1 MNKSLLFLSAAV
13 AFTAASCNQDKQAA
27 TEAATSPSADTAV
40 VVGDNNMDNDTAAY
54 RTEASSLADRIA
66 KDLNVTDT
74 VVVTRIEKTYYTRGR
89 RLNEINSRYST
100 DTTGRYAAQRLVND
114 ETDSEVRTIVT
125 NPTQYRTYETN
136 RSSYYSGTPYS
147 VTTTTTNTE
156 RNAAPAARRRGPAI
170 EKYEQKANGETKIKY
185 TNGTTVK
192 IDKDGDRKV
201 EYSNGVKVKRDADDG
216 ERKVKD

>member
-13 AFTAASCNQDKQAA
+13 AFTAASCNQDKPAAMDAA
-27 TEAATSPSADTAV
+27 TTPSADTAV
-40 VVGDNNMDNDTAAY
+40 VVGDNNLDNDTAAY

-66 KDLNVTDT
+66 QDLNVTDT

-89 RLNEINSRYST
+89 RLNEINTRYAT

-114 ETDSEVRTIVT
+114 ETDREVRTIVT

-136 RSSYYSGTPYS
+136 RSSYYAGTPYS
-147 VTTTTTNTE
+147 VTTTTTTEE
-156 RNAAPAARRRGPAI
+156 RNAAPARRRGPAI

-185 TNGTTVK
+185 ANGTTVK

-201 EYSNGVKVKRDADDG
+201 EYPNGVKVKKDADDG